1 MAVQTYKYQ
10 LTHSYLQLAAEM
22 RSRKWLCCAEMP
34 PVSIDLFVVVVFFLN
49 LPHIIYIHTF
59 LTLLCKISGSI
70 ASKSSPSSGGSYSW
84 TLPGCSCPL
93 NKVTLLT
100 WKNKK
105 HEGPL
110 FCDPS
115 SSSLLEDPFQGQP
128 IFTFHHPPATLQEPS
143 LHPLSNPPP
152 YPTIGHSSRDPPS
165 HLSRSSLQLVS
176 PLSIIW
182 FLNDLTLWDSRTNIQ
197 TYSMSTLPATSNVL
211 NVVYSWDDHSFKS
224 PEKSQWSVI
233 RDRGNSPCFS
243 AKKKKNVKLSIL
255 PFPQE
260 TLFSALHCRGRHLC
274 MCSKA
279 RCVFLPAES
288 WPGFGGTTGMILVLQ
303 RRGTVL
309 IPVELLLLLD
319 LQYGRVVVQDGQD
332 DFVHVLS

>member
-1 MAVQTYKYQ
+1 MAIQTYKYQ

-34 PVSIDLFVVVVFFLN
+34 PVSIDLFVVFFFFLN
-49 LPHIIYIHTF
+49 LPHILYIHI
-59 LTLLCKISGSI
+59 LTLLCKILGSI

-84 TLPGCSCPL
+84 NILGCSYPL

-105 HEGPL
+105 KHYGPL

-115 SSSLLEDPFQGQP
+115 SSSLLEDLFQDQP

-152 YPTIGHSSRDPPS
+152 YPTIRHSSRDPPS
-165 HLSRSSLQLVS
+165 HLSRSSLQPVS

-182 FLNDLTLWDSRTNIQ
+182 FLNDWPLWDSGTNIQ
-197 TYSMSTLPATSNVL
+197 TYNMSILPATSNVL
-211 NVVYSWDDHSFKS
+211 NVVYSWEDHSFKS

-233 RDRGNSPCFS
+233 RDGGNSPGFS
-243 AKKKKNVKLSIL
+243 AEKKS
-255 PFPQE
+255 
-260 TLFSALHCRGRHLC
+260 
-274 MCSKA
+274 
-279 RCVFLPAES
+279 
-288 WPGFGGTTGMILVLQ
+288 
-303 RRGTVL
+303 
-309 IPVELLLLLD
+309 
-319 LQYGRVVVQDGQD
+319 
-332 DFVHVLS
+332 